1 MVERTKRREF
11 NKKSFTPYELARLLG
26 VKYHK
31 ALKIIKTLMYYE
43 LSERVE
49 HDGDKRKRRYK
60 IV

>member
-31 ALKIIKTLMYYE
+31 ALKIIKTLIAYE
-43 LSERVE
+43 LAERVE

-60 IV
+60 II